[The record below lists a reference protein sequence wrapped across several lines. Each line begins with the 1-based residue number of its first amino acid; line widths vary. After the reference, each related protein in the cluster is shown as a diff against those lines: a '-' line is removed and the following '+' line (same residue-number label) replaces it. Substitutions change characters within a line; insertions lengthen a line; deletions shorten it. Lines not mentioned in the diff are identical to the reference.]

1 MRAPVPRSGAGRSG
15 SPCASRGLGTRR
27 ATGWL
32 FLLLL
37 ALECLGSA
45 FALSTCKTVD
55 MELMKR
61 KRIEAIRGQILSKL
75 KLSSP
80 PDVDQGDVSLS
91 EEIVALYN
99 ITTDLIKEK
108 VTEEPRETPQEEY
121 YAKEVHMFK
130 MLPSND
136 VLGRH
141 DQLEQRNTNSK
152 PAEISGR

>member
-1 MRAPVPRSGAGRSG
+1 M
-15 SPCASRGLGTRR
+15 RR

-37 ALECLGSA
+37 ALECLCSA

-80 PDVDQGDVSLS
+80 PEVEGSVTLP
-91 EEIVALYN
+91 EEILALYN

-130 MLPSND
+130 MLPSNHGQPC
-136 VLGRH
+136 VLNFCMRGCRLRH
-141 DQLEQRNTNSK
+141 CQFIGLASPDDLTGAPCHSVLL
-152 PAEISGR
+152 